1 MPKKPFLKSKLKVVI
16 FFGYSNEVTYSHEMK
31 FVLWIYSGH
40 VHTHQANNMQLYASA
55 GTEPEG
61 CAVIGGCG
69 VRKGEAVMPT

>member
-1 MPKKPFLKSKLKVVI
+1 
-16 FFGYSNEVTYSHEMK
+16 MK